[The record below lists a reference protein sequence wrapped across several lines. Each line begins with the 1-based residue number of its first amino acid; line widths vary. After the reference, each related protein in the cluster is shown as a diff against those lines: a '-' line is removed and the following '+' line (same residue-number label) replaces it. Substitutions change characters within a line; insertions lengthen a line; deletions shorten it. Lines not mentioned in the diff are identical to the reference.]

1 MKKIFIILAVVLLI
15 SLTGCGIE
23 ETPISSTPFLEG
35 TTGFLINFLED
46 APPKEVY
53 DGGVFPFEVVVKL
66 KNDGEWDV
74 AAADTL
80 VWISGIDPSE
90 FGLQDVDMVKHPD
103 EDMVGT
109 YKDAEGNL
117 VEGTSTY
124 ISFSGFNY
132 QLSNVG
138 NFGLPIKAD
147 VCYKYGT
154 RALSKICIKKD
165 LTDTS
170 ERSLCFATE
179 EKQVFSS
186 RAPLQVTSLKESVR
200 GKDSVGITFKI
211 EHKGNGDIFQQG
223 SNCDTEGILFE
234 NKVWVE
240 VDTKIPGTKCT
251 GLNGGTDTTGYIT
264 IYSGER
270 TITCTIPADS
280 QTDYEKAID
289 ITLIYDYG
297 EDIKT
302 QLLMK
307 HTV

>member
-1 MKKIFIILAVVLLI
+1 MKKIFMILAVVLLI
-15 SLTGCGIE
+15 SLTGCDNE
-23 ETPISSTPFLEG
+23 EAPSSSTPFLEG
-35 TTGFLINFLED
+35 TTGFLISFLED
-46 APPKEVY
+46 APPQEVY
-53 DGGVFPFEVVVKL
+53 DGGIFPFEVVVKL

-80 VWISGIDPSE
+80 VWISGIDPVE
-90 FGLQDVDMVKHPD
+90 FSLQDADLIKHPD
-103 EDMVGT
+103 EDLIGT

-124 ISFSGFNY
+124 ISFPGFNY
-132 QLSNVG
+132 QLSGLG
-138 NFGLPIKAD
+138 NFPLPIKAD

-154 RALSKICIKKD
+154 NVVSKICIKKD

-170 ERSLCFATE
+170 ERSLCQVTE

-186 RAPLQVTSLKESVR
+186 RAPLQVISVKESVR

-211 EHKGNGDIFQQG
+211 EHKGNGEIFQQG
-223 SNCDTEGILFE
+223 SNCDTTGIMFE
-234 NKVWVE
+234 NKVWIE
-240 VDTKIPGTKCT
+240 VNTRVPGTKCT
-251 GLNGGTDTTGYIT
+251 GLNEGTDTTGYIT
-264 IYSGER
+264 MYSGER
-270 TITCTIPADS
+270 TITCTIPAES

-289 ITLIYDYG
+289 ISLIYDYG
-297 EDIKT
+297 EDITT